1 MIYYFSS
8 TGNSQYVAIR
18 LAEMLGERTCDIYK
32 KEKEATDAQSD
43 ETVIFVF
50 PVHAWG
56 PAKEM
61 SYFIESEWVNKSN
74 GKQSFY
80 AVATCGDDCGNT
92 DRLID
97 SLLYRYTGQHVTG
110 VYSVT
115 MPNTYVLMPG
125 FDVDSDETAR
135 QKIDAA
141 PERISAIAEAIQQKR
156 PVPELYERGRHAWLK
171 HYVVRPLFQCYLKF
185 NFFRVKNDCIS
196 CGRCAGHCFFGI
208 IKMQDGKPKWENK
221 KGDMRCTQCLACY
234 HRCPLHAIEFGSI
247 TRRKG
252 QYLHPNL
259 TKRTKK

>member
-1 MIYYFSS
+1 M
-8 TGNSQYVAIR
+8 AIR

-50 PVHAWG
+50 PIHAWG

-97 SLLYRYTGQHVTG
+97 SLLYRCTGQHVTG

-135 QKIDAA
+135 QKIEAA
-141 PERISAIAEAIQQKR
+141 PERISAIAESS
-156 PVPELYERGRHAWLK
+156 G
-171 HYVVRPLFQCYLKF
+171 
-185 NFFRVKNDCIS
+185 KNDLYRS
-196 CGRCAGHCFFGI
+196 CTNGAAMRAQTLCRAPPLPMLPQVQLFPGEKRLHLLWTLCGHCFFSI

>member
-97 SLLYRYTGQHVTG
+97 SLLYRYTGPTP
-110 VYSVT
+110 T
-115 MPNTYVLMPG
+115 
-125 FDVDSDETAR
+125 F
-135 QKIDAA
+135 
-141 PERISAIAEAIQQKR
+141 
-156 PVPELYERGRHAWLK
+156 
-171 HYVVRPLFQCYLKF
+171 
-185 NFFRVKNDCIS
+185 
-196 CGRCAGHCFFGI
+196 
-208 IKMQDGKPKWENK
+208 
-221 KGDMRCTQCLACY
+221 
-234 HRCPLHAIEFGSI
+234 
-247 TRRKG
+247 
-252 QYLHPNL
+252 
-259 TKRTKK
+259 

>member
-1 MIYYFSS
+1 
-8 TGNSQYVAIR
+8 
-18 LAEMLGERTCDIYK
+18 MLGERTCDIYK

-50 PVHAWG
+50 PIHAWG

-97 SLLYRYTGQHVTG
+97 SLLYRCTGQHVTG

-135 QKIDAA
+135 QKIEAA
-141 PERISAIAEAIQQKR
+141 PERISAIAESIRQKR
-156 PVPELYERGRHAWLK
+156 PVPELYERGCHAWLK

-196 CGRCAGHCFFGI
+196 CGRCAGHCFFSI
-208 IKMQDGKPKWENK
+208 IKMQDGKPKWGKQEGGYALHAMPCLLPPLPAPRHRIWQHHTPQRTIPASQPNEKNK
-221 KGDMRCTQCLACY
+221 KIKVYRLI
-234 HRCPLHAIEFGSI
+234 HLLF
-247 TRRKG
+247 
-252 QYLHPNL
+252 
-259 TKRTKK
+259 